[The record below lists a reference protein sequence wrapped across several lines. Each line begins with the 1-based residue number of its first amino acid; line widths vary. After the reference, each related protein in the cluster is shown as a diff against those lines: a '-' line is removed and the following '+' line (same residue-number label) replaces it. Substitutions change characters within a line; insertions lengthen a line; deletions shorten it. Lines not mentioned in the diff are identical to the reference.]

1 MALALDAFFLSQHC
15 LSPAGC
21 YTLYARKATTTS
33 QSSWSAVTRVRMHQL
48 SPRACAHTPLCTGWQ
63 KEATALRRT
72 ARIQLLTAHHP
83 LWRVRPLPEHRHVQ
97 EGIGMEKSWILPQ
110 LFLVTNSVQQA
121 RQEFCLLVS
130 ICLKWLGWIGC
141 GGMPFFSVK
150 LVIFFHK
157 KDFFLFE
164 ALPGN
169 WERAV

>member
-1 MALALDAFFLSQHC
+1 MALASDAFFLSQHC

-21 YTLYARKATTTS
+21 YTLYTHKAATTS
-33 QSSWSAVTRVRMHQL
+33 QSSWSAATRVRMHPP
-48 SPRACAHTPLCTGWQ
+48 SPRACRHTPLCTGWQ

-72 ARIQLLTAHHP
+72 ARIQLLTAHHN
-83 LWRVRPLPEHRHVQ
+83 LWRVPPPEHRHVQ
-97 EGIGMEKSWILPQ
+97 EGVGMEKLWILPQ

-130 ICLKWLGWIGC
+130 ICLKWLGWTRF
-141 GGMPFFSVK
+141 GGMPFFPVK
-150 LVIFFHK
+150 LVIFFRK

-164 ALPGN
+164 ALLGN